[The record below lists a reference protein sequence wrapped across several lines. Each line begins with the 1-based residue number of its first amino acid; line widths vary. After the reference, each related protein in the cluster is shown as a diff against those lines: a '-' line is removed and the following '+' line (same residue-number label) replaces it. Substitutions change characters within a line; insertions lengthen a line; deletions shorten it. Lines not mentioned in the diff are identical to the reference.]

1 MHHVPYSV
9 LTELDQGQGFPD
21 VGMIDIWGQILLCGE
36 GLLVPCRVVS
46 STVGLYPLDRGDK
59 QNVSRHSQLSTRGQ
73 DCPGSRTTEPKI
85 EIIASIF
92 FFFFFF
98 SFTKYLL
105 SAFHGLST
113 VF

>member
-1 MHHVPYSV
+1 M
-9 LTELDQGQGFPD
+9 
-21 VGMIDIWGQILLCGE
+21 
-36 GLLVPCRVVS
+36 PCRVVS